1 LWYGRGVEHKWKV
14 LIVVSVGVFMSS
26 LDLFIVNI
34 AFPDIQQSFDGAS
47 VANLSWV
54 LNAYAIIYASLLVP
68 VGRLADRYGRKRFFL
83 YGLAMFVVGSLLCGL
98 APSVETLVAARV
110 LQAAGGAFITPT
122 SLGLLLPAFPMNQ
135 RSTAVAI
142 WAAIG
147 GVAAACGPPLGGVL
161 VEIDWRLIFF
171 VNIPVGIVAA
181 YFAVRILIE
190 SRDENA
196 KTMPDLAGSA
206 LLIFAIAALSLGFVK
221 ANDWGWDSWQTI
233 LSLSSSVAAGALFIW
248 RCSWHKSPVLD
259 LEMLR
264 VRSYAMA
271 NLTSLL
277 FFGGFSAMLLGTVLF
292 MTEIWHYSVLSAG
305 LALAPGPLMAASF
318 SVPSG
323 KLGQRVGQRWL
334 AGAGCLVAGGGM
346 LYWRLRL
353 GVEPNYAGALL
364 PGLIVSG
371 IGVGMVIPT
380 SAGAAVASLPPAR
393 FATGSAVVTMSRQ
406 IGSVLGVALLIAV
419 FGTVNA
425 ADPLAAFD
433 RGISLMVA
441 FELLGALAG
450 FGIGKVFVH
459 SEFAD
464 ETPPI
469 SASAPTPALPTTA

>member
-1 LWYGRGVEHKWKV
+1 MEHKWKV

-34 AFPDIQQSFDGAS
+34 AFPAMQQDFNGAS

-54 LNAYAIIYASLLVP
+54 LNAYAIIYAALLVP
-68 VGRLADRYGRKRFFL
+68 VGRLADRFGRKRFFL
-83 YGLAMFVVGSLLCGL
+83 CGLTMFVVGSLLCGL
-98 APSVETLVAARV
+98 APSVETLIAARV

-122 SLGLLLPAFPMNQ
+122 SLGLLLPEFPMSQ

-161 VEIDWRLIFF
+161 VNIDWRLIFF
-171 VNIPVGIVAA
+171 VNIPVGLIAGF
-181 YFAVRILIE
+181 FALRILTE

-196 KTMPDLAGSA
+196 KGMPDLLGTA
-206 LLIFAIAALSLGFVK
+206 LLIAGIASLSLGFVR
-221 ANDWGWDSWQTI
+221 ANDWGWTSWQTI
-233 LSLSSSVAAGALFIW
+233 ASLSFAVFALALFIY
-248 RCSWHKSPVLD
+248 RCSWHEAPVLD

-271 NLTSLL
+271 NLTSVL
-277 FFGGFSAMLLGTVLF
+277 FFAGFSAMLLGTVLF
-292 MTEIWHYSVLSAG
+292 MTEIWHDSVLTAG
-305 LALAPGPLMAASF
+305 LSLAPGPLMAATF

-323 KLGQRVGQRWL
+323 KLGQKVGQRWV
-334 AGAGCLVAGGGM
+334 AGAGALVAASGM
-346 LYWRLRL
+346 LFWRARL
-353 GVEPNYAGALL
+353 GVEPNYLGELL

-380 SAGAAVASLPPAR
+380 TAGAAAASLPPAR

-406 IGSVLGVALLIAV
+406 IGSVLGIALLIAV
-419 FGTVNA
+419 FGTVDR

-433 RGISLMVA
+433 RGINLMIS
-441 FELLGALAG
+441 FELLAAIAG
-450 FGIGKVFVH
+450 FAIGKVFVH
-459 SEFAD
+459 SELA
-464 ETPPI
+464 PI
-469 SASAPTPALPTTA
+469 NDPNDAATVAPVVGAGV